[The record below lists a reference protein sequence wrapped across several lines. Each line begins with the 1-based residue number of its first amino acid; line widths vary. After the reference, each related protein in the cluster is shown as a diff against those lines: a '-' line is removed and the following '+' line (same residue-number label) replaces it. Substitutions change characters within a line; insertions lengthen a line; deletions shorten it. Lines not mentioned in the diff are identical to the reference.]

1 MLNVRLAEPVDL
13 ASVIKFDAFP
23 GDRVIE
29 IIDHRMLVIDV
40 DGETQGYA
48 SWQKNGCIG
57 MDYVN
62 KLVVSDAYR
71 RRGLAKYLIGGLS
84 TVLHGRIFISASSS
98 NTAAIRLLHGTMW
111 TRAGEIIGL
120 LPSDEA
126 EVFFYKDLPE

>member
-29 IIDHRMLVIDV
+29 IMDRRMLVIEV
-40 DGETQGYA
+40 DGKTQGYA

-62 KLVVSDAYR
+62 KLVVSDTYR
-71 RRGLAKYLIGGLS
+71 RRDLAKYLIGELN
-84 TVLHGRIFISASSS
+84 TVLQGRLFICASIS
-98 NTAAIRLLHGTMW
+98 NMAVIQLLNDTM
-111 TRAGEIIGL
+111 
-120 LPSDEA
+120 
-126 EVFFYKDLPE
+126 

>member
-23 GDRVIE
+23 SDRVIE

-71 RRGLAKYLIGGLS
+71 RRGLAKYLIGD
-84 TVLHGRIFISASSS
+84 SARSCMVESSS
-98 NTAAIRLLHGTMW
+98 PRQAATLQPFGCCTVQCGREQA
-111 TRAGEIIGL
+111 R
-120 LPSDEA
+120 
-126 EVFFYKDLPE
+126 